1 MMQIPGGSEFVS
13 PQTIASY
20 TFLEKTAS

>member
-13 PQTIASY
+13 PQTVASY